1 MSRTFANFYIAVLVS
16 SFAALLAAGCSGSG
30 EATQEEDAEGPAE
43 QPNIVF
49 VLTDDLD
56 FTSAQQMP
64 EIASLLV
71 EEGTSFEN
79 AFVSHPICCPSRATI
94 LTGLYDHNHDVRSN
108 RPPPGGFE
116 KFLSEGHEENSI
128 AVRLQE
134 EGGYQTAFF
143 GKYLNGY
150 PADDLTHVPPGWDEW
165 YGKLDE
171 QKLYDYRIN
180 ENGEVVSYGS
190 ETENFF
196 TDVLSRQ
203 ATDFVGR
210 AAPED
215 QPFFMYVAPTAPH
228 GPATPAERHESAFT
242 EQEETPRPPSFDEE
256 DVSDK
261 PSRVRNLERIS
272 DKEASNLDARYQKRL
287 RSTLAVDEMV
297 ASLVQELEEAGEL
310 DNTFIF
316 FTSDNGFEQGE
327 HRIRGGKNQ
336 PYEESARV
344 PFFVRGPGVPV
355 GSKTEKLALNTD
367 LAPTFANLAGVEFP
381 ADGRSLAPILRG
393 EEPSVW
399 RSAILLEKLETPKSG
414 EEEGVKGKGK
424 GKGKDKG
431 KGKGNAAN
439 PPDYQAART
448 ETHKYVE
455 YDNGEREL
463 YDLQADPHELE
474 SIYETADTSL
484 VEDLQARLEALRSC
498 SEEECREAE
507 DAT

>member
-1 MSRTFANFYIAVLVS
+1 
-16 SFAALLAAGCSGSG
+16 
-30 EATQEEDAEGPAE
+30 
-43 QPNIVF
+43 
-49 VLTDDLD
+49 
-56 FTSAQQMP
+56 
-64 EIASLLV
+64 
-71 EEGTSFEN
+71 
-79 AFVSHPICCPSRATI
+79 
-94 LTGLYDHNHDVRSN
+94 
-108 RPPPGGFE
+108 
-116 KFLSEGHEENSI
+116 
-128 AVRLQE
+128 
-134 EGGYQTAFF
+134 
-143 GKYLNGY
+143 
-150 PADDLTHVPPGWDEW
+150 
-165 YGKLDE
+165 
-171 QKLYDYRIN
+171 
-180 ENGEVVSYGS
+180 
-190 ETENFF
+190 
-196 TDVLSRQ
+196 
-203 ATDFVGR
+203 
-210 AAPED
+210 
-215 QPFFMYVAPTAPH
+215 MYVAPTAPH
-228 GPATPAERHESAFT
+228 GPATPAERHEEVFS
-242 EQEETPRPPSFDEE
+242 EEEAPRPPSFDEE

-261 PSRVRNLERIS
+261 PSQIQDAERIS
-272 DKEASNLDARYQKRL
+272 SGEASNIDARYRKRL
-287 RSTLAVDEMV
+287 NSMLAVDEMV
-297 ASLVQELEEAGEL
+297 GSLLEELEEAGKLE
-310 DNTFIF
+310 NTFIF

-355 GSKTEKLALNTD
+355 GSKTEK

-498 SEEECREAE
+498 SEKGC
-507 DAT
+507 